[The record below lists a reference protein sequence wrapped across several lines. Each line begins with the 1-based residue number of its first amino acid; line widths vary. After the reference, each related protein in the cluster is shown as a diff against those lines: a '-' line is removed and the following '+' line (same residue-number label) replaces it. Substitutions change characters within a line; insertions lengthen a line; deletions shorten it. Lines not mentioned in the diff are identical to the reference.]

1 MRKSALAS
9 LALVATVICAYAGQ
23 KPPSSE
29 KSGQVIL
36 RWLGTAGWEISDGT
50 TVILIDPYVSRIFGP
65 QPPGR
70 TPYTQTPED
79 KRPLYG
85 WDDVA
90 RPDPAA
96 IDTLVKRADFVLVT
110 HTHYDHVLDVPQIA
124 LKTHAAV
131 MGTESTE
138 NVLRAY
144 KVPEEQLITVRGGED
159 YEFGSFSLKVIP
171 SLHSPL
177 DHKHYFSSETA
188 PEGMK
193 APLTLRQMHPEG
205 GTLAFLIRF
214 HGHQILAF
222 GGMNYIE
229 REIVGLEPD
238 VVLVGAAAS
247 RKEIHDYSGRL
258 MRGLHF
264 PALVLPTHW
273 DNFTAPFGASQQ
285 PSIDA
290 LQSFLEEIKAVSP
303 KTTVIIPKYF
313 EAIPLGTAAQ

>member
-1 MRKSALAS
+1 MRKSLFASFALA
-9 LALVATVICAYAGQ
+9 VAVICTLASQ
-23 KPPSSE
+23 KPPSNE
-29 KSGQVIL
+29 KNGPVVL
-36 RWLGTAGWEISDGT
+36 RWLGTAGWEISDGG

-70 TPYTQTPED
+70 TPYARTPGD
-79 KRPLYG
+79 TRPLYG

-90 RPDPAA
+90 VPDAAA
-96 IDTLVKRADFVLVT
+96 IDAHIQRADFVLVT

-124 LKTHAAV
+124 LKTHAV
-131 MGTESTE
+131 VVGTESTE

-159 YEFGSFSLKVIP
+159 YEFGAFSVRVIP

-177 DHKHYFSSETA
+177 DHKHYFSSEKA

-205 GTLAFLIRF
+205 GTLAYLIRF

-229 REIVGLEPD
+229 REIVGLGPD
-238 VVLVGAAAS
+238 VVLAGAAAS

-258 MRGLHF
+258 MRNLHF
-264 PALVLPTHW
+264 PGLVLPTHW

-285 PSIDA
+285 SSIDA
-290 LQSFLEEIKAVSP
+290 VQSFLEEIKAASP
-303 KTTVIIPKYF
+303 KTKIVVPKYF
-313 EAIPLGTAAQ
+313 EAISLEAAAQ